1 MICIWKVVYQI
12 FKNSVVVLA
21 KRYFGKKNYFTFG
34 KYKKVTNCYNITPFF
49 FVNNPFLTL
58 APKIV

>member
-1 MICIWKVVYQI
+1 MICIWEVVYQI

-21 KRYFGKKNYFTFG
+21 KRFFGEKKNYFTFG

-49 FVNNPFLTL
+49 L
-58 APKIV
+58 